1 MNKIATLGVLVAVVV
16 LLGTGTAVTQ
26 PADSSLAAASE
37 TPPVVIDGPVG
48 AAEPIDLAAA
58 DAEVDA
64 EDPTFVLN
72 SPFGDDVPAT
82 DSADSGGDGAT
93 FLL

>member
-37 TPPVVIDGPVG
+37 TPPVVIDEPGG
-48 AAEPIDLAAA
+48 EAAPIDLTVA
-58 DAEVDA
+58 DAGVTG
-64 EDPTFVLN
+64 EDPAFVLN
-72 SPFGDDVPAT
+72 SPFAEDVPRTGA
-82 DSADSGGDGAT
+82 ADSGGDGAT